1 MKTKININTLPIG
14 VVLGILAPVLVFF
27 IFYLIKFSQFSVKE
41 FFYILITK
49 NVFVQLIS
57 LCVIANLLVFFLF
70 IWTHRYY
77 AARGVIMATFIY
89 TIGVV
94 AYKIAG

>member
-1 MKTKININTLPIG
+1 MKTKINFNTLAIG
-14 VVLGILAPVLVFF
+14 VLLGLIAPLLILLAFWG
-27 IFYLIKFSQFSVKE
+27 IKFGHLALSE
-41 FFYILITK
+41 FLQVMISN

-57 LCVIANLLVFFLF
+57 LCVIINLFIFFLF

-94 AYKIAG
+94 IFKFI

>member
-1 MKTKININTLPIG
+1 MNSKINLNTLP
-14 VVLGILAPVLVFF
+14 LGIAVGLMGPILVLLA
-27 IFYLIKFSQFSVKE
+27 FYGIKFSHLTLME
-41 FFYILITK
+41 FLKAFITN

-57 LCVIANLLVFFLF
+57 LCVIINLFVFFIF

-77 AARGVIMATFIY
+77 AARGVIMSTFIY

-94 AYKIAG
+94 IYKFI